1 MSGRYRRK
9 NQNLFLKEFSRAYA
23 LAKGAG
29 TPRSEPSSPM
39 PEEAQPYRRVREV
52 MFREEPSAAPSGN
65 NGEMKTK
72 KKRLKPLSLND
83 NLHSS

>member
-1 MSGRYRRK
+1 MIRDE
-9 NQNLFLKEFSRAYA
+9 Q
-23 LAKGAG
+23 
-29 TPRSEPSSPM
+29 
-39 PEEAQPYRRVREV
+39 
-52 MFREEPSAAPSGN
+52 SAAPSGN